1 MPNLAASVSWMF
13 QEAALPDRFAL
24 AAAVGFRAVE
34 IQAPYSE
41 PADLLAERIQAA
53 QLEAILINTPVAL
66 AAIPGE
72 EQQFKVGM
80 EVALEYARKLDCRQ
94 IHCLAGRTDDPA
106 AESTFVENVRWAADQ
121 AADQATSQDVRI
133 MLEPLN
139 TIDNPGYFLTSSV
152 QARRIIDQVARPNVR
167 MQYDCYHMQIMEG
180 RLTDTIAAQLD
191 VIGHVQISGVPGRF
205 EPDAEQEINYPYML
219 SLLDE
224 LGFDGWVGCEYR
236 PRAGTLAGLDW
247 ARPYGIGNEIAM
259 EDEGNN

>member
-1 MPNLAASVSWMF
+1 MF

-41 PADLLAERIQAA
+41 PAELLAERLHAA
-53 QLEAILINTPVAL
+53 DLEAVLINTPVAL

-72 EQQFKVGM
+72 EDAFRAGM
-80 EVALEYARKLDCRQ
+80 ATALEYARRLDCRQ
-94 IHCLAGRTDDPA
+94 IHCLAGRTDDPS

-121 AADQATSQDVRI
+121 AASQDVRI

-152 QARRIIDQVARPNVR
+152 QTRRIIDLVARPNVR

-180 RLTDTIAAQLD
+180 RLADTIAAQLD
-191 VIGHVQISGVPGRF
+191 VIGHIQISGVPGRF

-259 EDEGNN
+259 EDEGNNR

>member
-1 MPNLAASVSWMF
+1 MF

-41 PADLLAERIQAA
+41 PAELLAECLHAA
-53 QLEAILINTPVAL
+53 DLETVLINTPVAL

-72 EQQFKVGM
+72 EDAFRAGM
-80 EVALEYARKLDCRQ
+80 ETALEYARRLDCQQ

-106 AESTFVENVRWAADQ
+106 AESTFVENVRWATDQ
-121 AADQATSQDVRI
+121 ASSQDVRI

-139 TIDNPGYFLTSSV
+139 TLDNPGYFLTSSV
-152 QARRIIDQVARPNVR
+152 QTRRIIDLVARPNVR

-180 RLTDTIAAQLD
+180 RLADTIAAQLD
-191 VIGHVQISGVPGRF
+191 VIGHIQISGVPGRF
-205 EPDAEQEINYPYML
+205 EPDAEQEINYPYLL

>member
-1 MPNLAASVSWMF
+1 MF

-41 PADLLAERIQAA
+41 PAELLAERLHAA
-53 QLEAILINTPVAL
+53 DLEAVLINTPVAL

-72 EQQFKVGM
+72 EDAFRAGM
-80 EVALEYARKLDCRQ
+80 ETALEYARRLDCRQ

-121 AADQATSQDVRI
+121 ASSQDVRI

-139 TIDNPGYFLTSSV
+139 TLDNPGYFLTSSV
-152 QARRIIDQVARPNVR
+152 QTRRIIDLVARPNVR

-180 RLTDTIAAQLD
+180 RLADTIAAQLD
-191 VIGHVQISGVPGRF
+191 VIGHIQISGVPGRF
-205 EPDAEQEINYPYML
+205 EPDAEQEINYPYLL

-259 EDEGNN
+259 EDEGNNR

>member
-1 MPNLAASVSWMF
+1 MF

-41 PADLLAERIQAA
+41 PAELLAERIQAA
-53 QLEAILINTPVAL
+53 QLEAVLINTPVAL

-72 EQQFKVGM
+72 EDAFRAGM
-80 EVALEYARKLDCRQ
+80 ETALTYASRLDCQQ

-121 AADQATSQDVRI
+121 AASQDVRI

-139 TIDNPGYFLTSSV
+139 TLDNPGYFLTSSV
-152 QARRIIDQVARPNVR
+152 QTRRIIDQVARPNVR

-259 EDEGNN
+259 EDEGTNR